1 VGKWSKKVGK
11 LKGELQKSIAKM
23 VSEAEM
29 ARKSGQMAKYFYKS
43 GQRKP
48 LIYKDFSSKWSK
60 THFFFKTGQKM
71 SANYQNGNLEV
82 LY

>member
-11 LKGELQKSIAKM
+11 LKSELRELIDKMAREAKM
-23 VSEAEM
+23 AK
-29 ARKSGQMAKYFYKS
+29 KSGQMAKNFYKS

-60 THFFFKTGQKM
+60 THFFFKTGRKIT
-71 SANYQNGNLEV
+71 SN
-82 LY
+82 